1 VVRRLPGQPAVCE
14 MSSSATIRRDASD
27 VIADSERD
35 TDNAGLLVL
44 HADHRFGACPALL
57 RHPIFVCTTF
67 PLGTL
72 GLSGSAARAVPV

>member
-1 VVRRLPGQPAVCE
+1 MYVALYGPKG
-14 MSSSATIRRDASD
+14 S
-27 VIADSERD
+27 VIFDHPYNAESERD
-35 TDNAGLLVL
+35 TDGAGLLVL

-72 GLSGSAARAVPV
+72 GLNGSAARAVPV